1 MQRQSWQIVV
11 MVAALGLALAGPV
24 RAQADAGLTKMLV
37 ESYDLLE
44 AGKLAEAQK
53 IYEQI
58 LKQDPGNPLALNN
71 LGAIKVKE
79 NKFPEA
85 LAYLSQALARAQG
98 YKLQG
103 EPGVRYAGPLPGLP
117 PPGGGLRQPGPGAP
131 GAVEPQPG
139 QGQTGGRE
147 KVGGTCVPPERAHTQ
162 VRPYIYFV
170 PFRVQLG

>member
-1 MQRQSWQIVV
+1 MQRQSWQIIV

-24 RAQADAGLTKMLV
+24 RAQTDTGLTKMLV

-79 NKFPEA
+79 DKLSEA
-85 LAYLSQALARAQG
+85 LTYLSQALDRARG
-98 YKLQG
+98 YKIKVNRVCDMQG
-103 EPGVRYAGPLPGLP
+103 LCLAFRPLEAVYGDQDL
-117 PPGGGLRQPGPGAP
+117 AP
-131 GAVEPQPG
+131 L
-139 QGQTGGRE
+139 
-147 KVGGTCVPPERAHTQ
+147 
-162 VRPYIYFV
+162 
-170 PFRVQLG
+170 VQLNLNLVKAKLAAEKK

>member
-24 RAQADAGLTKMLV
+24 RGQADAGLTKMLV

-58 LKQDPGNPLALNN
+58 LRQDPGNPLALNN

-79 NKFPEA
+79 NQFPEA
-85 LAYLSQALARAQG
+85 LAYLSQALERSRG
-98 YKLQG
+98 YKIKVNRVCDMQG
-103 EPGVRYAGPLPGLP
+103 LCLAFRPLEAVYGNQDL
-117 PPGGGLRQPGPGAP
+117 AP
-131 GAVEPQPG
+131 L
-139 QGQTGGRE
+139 
-147 KVGGTCVPPERAHTQ
+147 
-162 VRPYIYFV
+162 
-170 PFRVQLG
+170 VQLNLSLVKAKLADEKK

>member
-11 MVAALGLALAGPV
+11 VVAALALALAGPV
-24 RAQADAGLTKMLV
+24 WADAGLTKMLV

-85 LAYLSQALARAQG
+85 LAYLSQALDRARG
-98 YKLQG
+98 YKIKVNRVCDMQG
-103 EPGVRYAGPLPGLP
+103 LCLAFRPLEAVYGNQDL
-117 PPGGGLRQPGPGAP
+117 AP
-131 GAVEPQPG
+131 L
-139 QGQTGGRE
+139 
-147 KVGGTCVPPERAHTQ
+147 
-162 VRPYIYFV
+162 
-170 PFRVQLG
+170 VQLNLSLVKAKLAEEKK

>member
-1 MQRQSWQIVV
+1 MQRQFWQIVL

-24 RAQADAGLTKMLV
+24 RAQTDAGLTKMLV

-79 NKFPEA
+79 NQFPEA
-85 LAYLSQALARAQG
+85 LTYLSQALGRARG
-98 YKLQG
+98 YKIKVNRVCDMQG
-103 EPGVRYAGPLPGLP
+103 LCLAFRPLEAVYGDQDL
-117 PPGGGLRQPGPGAP
+117 AP
-131 GAVEPQPG
+131 L
-139 QGQTGGRE
+139 
-147 KVGGTCVPPERAHTQ
+147 
-162 VRPYIYFV
+162 
-170 PFRVQLG
+170 VQLNLSLVRAKLAAEKK

>member
-11 MVAALGLALAGPV
+11 MVAALSLALAGPV
-24 RAQADAGLTKMLV
+24 RGQADAGLTKMLV

-79 NKFPEA
+79 NKFSEA
-85 LAYLSQALARAQG
+85 LSYLSQALPRAQG
-98 YKLQG
+98 YKLKVNRVCDMQG
-103 EPGVRYAGPLPGLP
+103 LCLAFRPLEAVYGNQDL
-117 PPGGGLRQPGPGAP
+117 AP
-131 GAVEPQPG
+131 L
-139 QGQTGGRE
+139 
-147 KVGGTCVPPERAHTQ
+147 
-162 VRPYIYFV
+162 
-170 PFRVQLG
+170 VQLNLSLVKAKLADEKK

>member
-1 MQRQSWQIVV
+1 MKRQSWQIVL

-53 IYEQI
+53 IFEQI

-79 NKFPEA
+79 NQFPEA
-85 LAYLSQALARAQG
+85 LALLSQALPRAQG
-98 YKLQG
+98 YKLKVNRVCDMQG
-103 EPGVRYAGPLPGLP
+103 LCLAFRPLESVYGDQDL
-117 PPGGGLRQPGPGAP
+117 AP
-131 GAVEPQPG
+131 LVALNLNLVKAKVAA
-139 QGQTGGRE
+139 E
-147 KVGGTCVPPERAHTQ
+147 KK
-162 VRPYIYFV
+162 
-170 PFRVQLG
+170 

>member
-1 MQRQSWQIVV
+1 MQRQSWQIVI

-24 RAQADAGLTKMLV
+24 RADAGLSKMLV

-79 NKFPEA
+79 NRYPEA
-85 LAYLSQALARAQG
+85 LSYLSQALDRAQG
-98 YKLQG
+98 YKLKVNRVCDMQG
-103 EPGVRYAGPLPGLP
+103 LCLAFRPLEAVYGNQDL
-117 PPGGGLRQPGPGAP
+117 AP
-131 GAVEPQPG
+131 L
-139 QGQTGGRE
+139 
-147 KVGGTCVPPERAHTQ
+147 
-162 VRPYIYFV
+162 
-170 PFRVQLG
+170 VQLNISLVKAKVAGEKK

>member
-1 MQRQSWQIVV
+1 

-24 RAQADAGLTKMLV
+24 WADAGLTKMLV

-71 LGAIKVKE
+71 LGAMKVKE

-85 LAYLSQALARAQG
+85 LALLSQALPRAQG
-98 YKLQG
+98 YKLQVNRVCDMQG
-103 EPGVRYAGPLPGLP
+103 LCLAFRPLEAVYGDQDL
-117 PPGGGLRQPGPGAP
+117 AP
-131 GAVEPQPG
+131 L
-139 QGQTGGRE
+139 
-147 KVGGTCVPPERAHTQ
+147 
-162 VRPYIYFV
+162 
-170 PFRVQLG
+170 VQLNLSLVKAKLAEGKK

>member
-24 RAQADAGLTKMLV
+24 WADAGLTKMLV

-79 NKFPEA
+79 NKLSEA
-85 LAYLSQALARAQG
+85 LSCLSQALDRAQG
-98 YKLQG
+98 YKLKVNRVCDMQG
-103 EPGVRYAGPLPGLP
+103 LCLAFRPLEAVYGNQDL
-117 PPGGGLRQPGPGAP
+117 AP
-131 GAVEPQPG
+131 LVELNLSLVKAKLAD
-139 QGQTGGRE
+139 E
-147 KVGGTCVPPERAHTQ
+147 KK
-162 VRPYIYFV
+162 
-170 PFRVQLG
+170 

>member
-79 NKFPEA
+79 NQFPEA
-85 LAYLSQALARAQG
+85 LAYLSQALPRAQG
-98 YKLQG
+98 YKLKVNRVCDMQG
-103 EPGVRYAGPLPGLP
+103 LCLAFRPLEAVYGDQDL
-117 PPGGGLRQPGPGAP
+117 AP
-131 GAVEPQPG
+131 L
-139 QGQTGGRE
+139 
-147 KVGGTCVPPERAHTQ
+147 
-162 VRPYIYFV
+162 
-170 PFRVQLG
+170 VQLNLSLVKAKMADEKK